1 MVNAKTFSQR
11 TEDTSREWFLIDAA
25 DIPLGRTATKIANLL
40 IGKSKV
46 TYTPHVD
53 NGDYV
58 VVINA
63 EQLVVTGD
71 KEVSKK
77 YYRHSGYPGGIS
89 DATLKE
95 VRSKKPERIIESAVK
110 GMIPKNKLA
119 AGRMARLRVFAGSDH
134 THTAQTPKIIWQQN
148 LLENT
153 STDLGAVKVQ
163 PHVHVFTRV
172 KVQSL
177 STTSLL
183 LNTSQTTRRFSLK

>member
-1 MVNAKTFSQR
+1 MVNAKTFSLR

-63 EQLVVTGD
+63 EKLVVTGD
-71 KEVSKK
+71 KETAKI

-89 DATLKE
+89 DETLRE
-95 VRSKKPERIIESAVK
+95 VRIKYPERIIEKAVK

-119 AGRMARLRVFAGSDH
+119 AGRMARLRVFPGEAH
-134 THTAQTPKIIWQQN
+134 THTAQTPK
-148 LLENT
+148 
-153 STDLGAVKVQ
+153 KVEM
-163 PHVHVFTRV
+163 
-172 KVQSL
+172 K
-177 STTSLL
+177 
-183 LNTSQTTRRFSLK
+183 